1 MGRDTHLSRAC
12 RLPFNGK
19 PYWTPIQ
26 LEYECLPL
34 AVVEERCREEGKRV
48 KFSYGNPYCDS
59 STQGEVSVGIR
70 SNGNNERLAFC
81 DRMCGFHFLN
91 QGKIWSVDSHKAV
104 NTHQRHAIEV
114 LEWRLVGAPP
124 ARLCTFVF
132 SLNGPVSSSH
142 GWTGS
147 HRNEANVGAIIWKFP
162 PSSSLHR
169 CLFQSSREN
178 TTKLVFQPLF
188 QSPSGNLTP
197 QWHIRGGGRVPSLE
211 RYPCKLH
218 KLPWVSSSSGIGYL
232 DGMCYLHRGIYTD
245 F

>member
-1 MGRDTHLSRAC
+1 MNALVYYRCLNEYYFMGRDTHPSRAC
-12 RLPFNGK
+12 RLRFNGK

-91 QGKIWSVDSHKAV
+91 QGKTWSVDSHKAV

-114 LEWRLVGAPP
+114 LE
-124 ARLCTFVF
+124 
-132 SLNGPVSSSH
+132 
-142 GWTGS
+142 
-147 HRNEANVGAIIWKFP
+147 
-162 PSSSLHR
+162 
-169 CLFQSSREN
+169 
-178 TTKLVFQPLF
+178 
-188 QSPSGNLTP
+188 
-197 QWHIRGGGRVPSLE
+197 
-211 RYPCKLH
+211 
-218 KLPWVSSSSGIGYL
+218 
-232 DGMCYLHRGIYTD
+232 
-245 F
+245 